1 MKKISFEFLQ
11 KDAFLKFLSEMAMLE
26 NNLLLEFDL
35 EKDLLIAKTGSND
48 YMIRKDELKLS
59 EVFRYNKESDIS
71 AENIKGRIL
80 FLIQD
85 LSILVK
91 TIKKFVSDGDI
102 LIFNHD
108 DFNSV
113 VNRRAARTNEG
124 VTILDVPSVDV
135 NKAFIK
141 TKEKL
146 KATFTI
152 LCGEIKNF
160 VYFSD
165 NDIEKMSGKDT
176 HQFRITFDERELS
189 QLLDLSSTFS
199 NISDDT
205 IINVKDNVVTFTND
219 NWHFKLNDSKV
230 EGSGELKIISPF
242 NSLKELGVSLEF
254 NLFSIG
260 DLTITFTNKE
270 FKTVM
275 IIGNK
280 EEV

>member
-91 TIKKFVSDGDI
+91 TIKKFVSNGDI